1 MGTFTPLILF
11 WYIYP
16 VIVLF
21 GCQFLVKLFSL
32 NRRFKIKA
40 PDLAIPFLWGG
51 MHALSRNTAT
61 ISILLFFFISVLLL
75 GICIAIFQAYY
86 YEEIIYSRYFK
97 MTWRLVF
104 LLTIVM
110 RGLDHCEYTFLPM
123 KKKKK
128 KQKSCKKS
136 FKRLFAA

>member
-1 MGTFTPLILF
+1 MCIFTPLILF

-51 MHALSRNTAT
+51 MHALSRNTGSF
-61 ISILLFFFISVLLL
+61 SILPFFFFSFLLILVCFVVL
-75 GICIAIFQAYY
+75 CAYFFVVL
-86 YEEIIYSRYFK
+86 IYPRYFK

-104 LLTIVM
+104 LLTIV
-110 RGLDHCEYTFLPM
+110 FLAFFLIFLIV
-123 KKKKK
+123 
-128 KQKSCKKS
+128 C
-136 FKRLFAA
+136 FLCAD

>member
-51 MHALSRNTAT
+51 MHALSRNTGT
-61 ISILLFFFISVLLL
+61 ISILPFFFISVLLM
-75 GICIAIFQAYY
+75 GICIAVFQAYY
-86 YEEIIYSRYFK
+86 YEEIIYPRYFK

-104 LLTIVM
+104 LLTIV
-110 RGLDHCEYTFLPM
+110 LYAVLIIVNIL
-123 KKKKK
+123 
-128 KQKSCKKS
+128 SY
-136 FKRLFAA
+136 

>member
-40 PDLAIPFLWGG
+40 PDLAIPFCGRY
-51 MHALSRNTAT
+51 A
-61 ISILLFFFISVLLL
+61 
-75 GICIAIFQAYY
+75 CI
-86 YEEIIYSRYFK
+86 
-97 MTWRLVF
+97 V
-104 LLTIVM
+104 
-110 RGLDHCEYTFLPM
+110 
-123 KKKKK
+123 
-128 KQKSCKKS
+128 
-136 FKRLFAA
+136 

>member
-40 PDLAIPFLWGG
+40 LIWRFLFCGAVC
-51 MHALSRNTAT
+51 MHCLEIQGQFLSYRF
-61 ISILLFFFISVLLL
+61 SLF
-75 GICIAIFQAYY
+75 
-86 YEEIIYSRYFK
+86 
-97 MTWRLVF
+97 
-104 LLTIVM
+104 
-110 RGLDHCEYTFLPM
+110 
-123 KKKKK
+123 
-128 KQKSCKKS
+128 
-136 FKRLFAA
+136 LFC

>member
-1 MGTFTPLILF
+1 M
-11 WYIYP
+11 
-16 VIVLF
+16 
-21 GCQFLVKLFSL
+21 
-32 NRRFKIKA
+32 
-40 PDLAIPFLWGG
+40 AIPFLWGG

-61 ISILLFFFISVLLL
+61 ISILPFFFISVLLL

-104 LLTIVM
+104 SADNRLV

-123 KKKKK
+123 KKAEKL
-128 KQKSCKKS
+128 QKV
-136 FKRLFAA
+136 F

>member
-51 MHALSRNTAT
+51 MHAFMHCLEIQGQFLSYRF
-61 ISILLFFFISVLLL
+61 SLF
-75 GICIAIFQAYY
+75 
-86 YEEIIYSRYFK
+86 
-97 MTWRLVF
+97 
-104 LLTIVM
+104 
-110 RGLDHCEYTFLPM
+110 
-123 KKKKK
+123 
-128 KQKSCKKS
+128 
-136 FKRLFAA
+136 LFC